1 MSASN
6 HPSRSR
12 HTASTAVRVAPPP
25 RPSSINELVERA
37 FTNLWDPTKD
47 FKHWLRVAER
57 SRNTGR
63 EYAAMGDLENAFV
76 EYAKAATLI
85 LDKMPSHGEYAKRLN
100 PTQKESLTLVCFL
113 FFIFFFNTEITQ
125 ARSRIVTRP
134 RSHQADSHGTV

>member
-1 MSASN
+1 MSSYN
-6 HPSRSR
+6 QPPGSRSR
-12 HTASTAVRVAPPP
+12 HTASTAIRVAPPS

-63 EYAAMGDLENAFV
+63 EYADMGDLENAFV

-85 LDKMPSHGEYAKRLN
+85 LDKMPSHGEYSKRLN
-100 PTQKESLTLVCFL
+100 SAQKESLSLVCTAV
-113 FFIFFFNTEITQ
+113 FFKFK
-125 ARSRIVTRP
+125 
-134 RSHQADSHGTV
+134 